1 MLVTRPPR
9 MTVCM
14 ALAPSFLYLL
24 AKARFFPDSR
34 VGPLIRCP
42 RTKHVAPH
50 KDHLLSSARLAPSF
64 SVMPRLLV
72 GAVVALALIP
82 SPPPSVSPTLR
93 RPSWPT
99 AESLE
104 PVWRISLGLSPLPML
119 GLRISPSWHFRVLER
134 WHQSPLCFQLGAYAT
149 PSHVPCSA
157 PLLPLAPLSIAA
169 FVNLS
174 SLTWAFVTDLRV
186 SRSSVEDPSRP
197 SLCGFRI
204 RSALP
209 LHQLV

>member
-1 MLVTRPPR
+1 MPNCGANLPR
-9 MTVCM
+9 AFRL
-14 ALAPSFLYLL
+14 ALFLSAPRTLSVRYFLPSAPS
-24 AKARFFPDSR
+24 
-34 VGPLIRCP
+34 
-42 RTKHVAPH
+42 
-50 KDHLLSSARLAPSF
+50 SAAAF
-64 SVMPRLLV
+64 V
-72 GAVVALALIP
+72 P
-82 SPPPSVSPTLR
+82 SPPPSVSPVLLG
-93 RPSWPT
+93 PSQPT